1 MSKRNNVIFILPLF
15 LMALIATSCKDFIE
29 KNIEEETPVIILPL
43 VDDTLST
50 NPVHFKW
57 EELDGATKY
66 RIEIVSPS
74 FSAIQTFVVDSI
86 ITGTNFYIDL
96 DSNEFQFRLTALNA
110 GYTSLTTTPRT
121 FWVGT
126 SQGSSG
132 TSVQLNSP
140 ANNLY
145 VNESF
150 SGNYS
155 WYSLSNVSSYT
166 FELHEGTTFA
176 GATLHYSDQIATS
189 SISSFDGTELSEGA
203 YCWGVKAYL
212 NDGTETNY
220 TRRVFYIDT
229 TDPGQ
234 AGLISPANTTTL
246 NAGLIT
252 FNWSF
257 PTDSGIIQSPLI
269 GTLEVSTN
277 TSFTNLLTPESV
289 SGTSTTK
296 NLSPGVYYW
305 RVRVSDS
312 AGNIGN
318 APSSYWTLNIVP

>member
-1 MSKRNNVIFILPLF
+1 MSKRNKALFFLPFFILT
-15 LMALIATSCKDFIE
+15 LITSSCKDFIE
-29 KNIEEETPVIILPL
+29 KNIENDTPVIILPL
-43 VDDTLST
+43 VDDTISA

-57 EELDGATKY
+57 QELDGATKY

-74 FSAIQTFVVDSI
+74 FAAIQNFVVDSI

-110 GYTSLTTTPRT
+110 GYSSLTTPPQT

-126 SQGSSG
+126 SQGSTG
-132 TSVQLNSP
+132 TTVQLNSP

-145 VNESF
+145 VNETF

-155 WYSLSNVSSYT
+155 WFSLSNVSSYT

-176 GATLHYSDQIATS
+176 GATLHFSDQIATS
-189 SISSFDGTELSEGA
+189 SISSFDGTELNEGA

-220 TRRVFYIDT
+220 AKRVFYVDT
-229 TDPGQ
+229 TDPGL
-234 AGLISPANTTTL
+234 AGLVSPINSTTL

-257 PTDSGIIQSPLI
+257 PSDNGIVQSPLI

-289 SGTSTTK
+289 TGTSASK
-296 NLSPGVYYW
+296 NLSAGVYYW
-305 RVRVSDS
+305 RVKVSDS
-312 AGNIGN
+312 AGNIGEY
-318 APSSYWTLNIVP
+318 PSNYWTLNIVP